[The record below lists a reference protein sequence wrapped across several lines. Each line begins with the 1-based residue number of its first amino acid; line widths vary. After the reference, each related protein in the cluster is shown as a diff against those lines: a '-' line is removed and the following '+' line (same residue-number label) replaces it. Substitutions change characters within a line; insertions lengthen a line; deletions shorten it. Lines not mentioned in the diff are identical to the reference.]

1 MSQNKA
7 YASSTTIEKFIE
19 LCDEFLKDFFDAK
32 RPNVEELR
40 KEWFYFKFLLSNRN
54 LEKSKIEDYFSI
66 LKDKMLFNKGYQ
78 TTQLVTKPYGVEN
91 NSKMAYNMKR
101 EEYGHKMEETGMK
114 KNDKLEAN
122 GGYADEIYEIF
133 RKNNEEIDKY
143 VYRRRL
149 GRNEPE
155 LNVNDFIEEITQK
168 YR

>member
-7 YASSTTIEKFIE
+7 YSSFPAIEKFIE
-19 LCDEFLKDFFDAK
+19 LCDEFLKDFFDSK

-66 LKDKMLFNKGYQ
+66 LKEKMLFNKGYQ
-78 TTQLVTKPYGVEN
+78 ISQMATKPYGVEN
-91 NSKMAYNMKR
+91 NSKIAYNMKK
-101 EEYGHKMEETGMK
+101 EEYSNRTEEREMK
-114 KNDKLEAN
+114 KNDKMEGN
-122 GGYADEIYEIF
+122 GGYAEDIYEIF

-143 VYRRRL
+143 VYRKRL
-149 GRNEPE
+149 GRNEGE